1 MMIIQQI
8 AFIIISGIAIFLF
21 SKKVMEIRRNILLGK
36 EEDLTKTTFE
46 NIIKLTRGYL
56 DYDNTLLYRLYIY
69 FNPNL
74 PEDEK
79 QFYQN
84 KIASLI
90 EM

>member
-1 MMIIQQI
+1 MEYLDCIQYLTKQDLEEKPI
-8 AFIIISGIAIFLF
+8 TELPNSIQYL
-21 SKKVMEIRRNILLGK
+21 K

-56 DYDNTLLYRLYIY
+56 DYDNPLLYHLYIY

-90 EM
+90 KM